1 MEMEMKTDESR
12 LRERQRERERERE
25 RERKR
30 HTSFNDFKS
39 FVTFSQNDASNT
51 TIYNKTFQPGS
62 TFLKK
67 VAF

>member
-1 MEMEMKTDESR
+1 MEIEMEMEMKTDESR
-12 LRERQRERERERE
+12 LRERERERE

-51 TIYNKTFQPGS
+51 TIYNKTF
-62 TFLKK
+62 
-67 VAF
+67 